1 MWDGRYYLPVLG
13 LMRARRAVAQVGGGQ
28 TASTESSRRSRR
40 PFVLAVVSALAA
52 PAVGWSITGPAAQS
66 STA

>member
-1 MWDGRYYLPVLG
+1 MWNGRYYLPILG

-28 TASTESSRRSRR
+28 TASTESSRTSLR
-40 PFVLAVVSALAA
+40 PFVLVVVSSLEA
-52 PAVGWSITGPAAQS
+52 PAVGCSVTGPAAQS